1 MKMKAL
7 IFSSCFVVAVTASAG
22 MLAQENGLPMQV
34 VQGNED
40 DLGNVTDEFQENF
53 FEALKQ
59 KAIENYE
66 KAIVALKKCEKLQP
80 ENPVVHFELGK
91 NYNLLDNH
99 EAAISSLQKA
109 NRIKPNQQW
118 VLAELMEAFYENKNY
133 DEAII
138 IAKNLVPLDAEYY
151 NNLADLYFKTQ
162 KYDELLQLLD
172 RLDAELGVDEFRLGL
187 RQQIY
192 SLTKNTPA
200 RIEVVKQAIKAN
212 PEDESHYL
220 NLIFIYSEEGMEAEA
235 FAAAEDMK
243 KKFPLSKVVHL
254 ALYKFYLDD
263 DKPED
268 ALKSMKIVLAAEEI
282 DVDSKFKVL
291 NDFLLF
297 AAPRPEYEADLKE
310 VIELFSTTENNP
322 RIYQKLGE
330 YFLIKNEKE
339 KALSYFE
346 QGITRDLDNFELL
359 RNTLLLQLDLG
370 RYKEASALS
379 EKALEIFPAQPVLY
393 LIKGTALNLQQEFKK
408 AEEALTFGL
417 DYVIENEN
425 MEVDFF
431 DQLSKTYSGLGNE
444 KKASDFLQRA
454 KEIKNKLK

>member
-7 IFSSCFVVAVTASAG
+7 IFSSCLAVAFTTSTG
-22 MLAQENGLPMQV
+22 MLAQENGLPIQV

-66 KAIVALKKCEKLQP
+66 KAIVALQKCEKLQP
-80 ENPVVHFELGK
+80 ENPVVPFEMGK
-91 NYNLLDNH
+91 NYKLLENY

-109 NRIKPNQQW
+109 NRLKPNQQW
-118 VLAELMEAFYENKNY
+118 VLAELMESFYENKDY
-133 DEAII
+133 EEAII
-138 IAKNLVPLDAEYY
+138 IAKNLVPIDAGYY

-162 KYDELLQLLD
+162 KFDELLQLLD

-187 RQQIY
+187 RQQIFAI
-192 SLTKNTPA
+192 TNNTPA
-200 RIEVVKQAIKAN
+200 RIDVVKQAIKAN
-212 PEDESHYL
+212 PEDQANYL
-220 NLIFIYSEEGMEAEA
+220 NLIYIYSEEGMEAEA
-235 FAAAEDMK
+235 FSAAEDMK
-243 KKFPLSKVVHL
+243 IKFPNSRIVHL
-254 ALYKFYLDD
+254 ALYKFYLNDN
-263 DKPED
+263 KPEK
-268 ALKSMKIVLAAEEI
+268 ALESMKIILAAEEI
-282 DVDSKFKVL
+282 DAESKFKVL

-297 AAPRPEYEADLKE
+297 AAPRPEYQDDLNE
-310 VIELFSTTENNP
+310 VIALFSTSENSP
-322 RIYQKLGE
+322 QIYQKLGE

-339 KALSYFE
+339 QALSYFE
-346 QGITRDLDNFELL
+346 QGLTKDLDNFELI

-370 RYKEASALS
+370 RFQEASVLS

-393 LIKGTALNLQQEFKK
+393 LVRGAALNQQQEFKE

-417 DYVIENEN
+417 DYVIDNEN

-431 DQLSKTYSGLGNE
+431 EQLSITYLGLGNE
-444 KKASDFLQRA
+444 KKSSEFLQRA
-454 KEIKNKLK
+454 KEKNNKLK

>member
-1 MKMKAL
+1 MKAL
-7 IFSSCFVVAVTASAG
+7 IFSSCFAVAFAASTG
-22 MLAQENGLPMQV
+22 MLAQENSLPMQV

-66 KAIVALKKCEKLQP
+66 KSIVALQKCEKLQP
-80 ENPVVHFELGK
+80 ENPIVHFELGK
-91 NYNLLDNH
+91 NYKLLGNY

-109 NRIKPNQQW
+109 NRLKPNQQW
-118 VLAELMEAFYENKNY
+118 VLAELMESFYENKDY
-133 DEAII
+133 EEAII
-138 IAKNLVPLDAEYY
+138 IAKNLVPIDAEYY

-162 KYDELLQLLD
+162 KFDELLQLLD

-192 SLTKNTPA
+192 AVTNNTSA
-200 RIEVVKQAIKAN
+200 RIEVIKQAIKAN

-220 NLIFIYSEEGMEAEA
+220 NLIYIYSEEGMEAEA
-235 FAAAEDMK
+235 FAAAKKMK
-243 KKFPLSKVVHL
+243 EKFPLSKIVHL

-263 DKPED
+263 NEPEN

-282 DVDSKFKVL
+282 DADSKFKVL

-297 AAPRPEYEADLKE
+297 AAPKPEYQDDLKE

-322 RIYQKLGE
+322 QIYQKLGE
-330 YFLIKNEKE
+330 YFLIKNERE
-339 KALSYFE
+339 QALSYFE
-346 QGITRDLDNFELL
+346 QGITKDLDNFELI

-370 RYKEASALS
+370 RFKEASALS

-393 LIKGTALNLQQEFKK
+393 LVKGAALNQQQEFEE

-417 DYVIENEN
+417 DYVIDNEN

-431 DQLSKTYSGLGNE
+431 EQLSTTYTGLGNE
-444 KKASDFLQRA
+444 KKASEFLQRA